1 MNAISN
7 NEIIIIFFHPFY
19 YLLHVLTA
27 LFTPQIN
34 PALHKWQC
42 AHFYIPV
49 DDKEKIKLD
58 HFSSN
63 KTNLVVFLCCEGW
76 PSLPKPGSPS
86 FLLFL
91 LKGCFFSSHCSQ
103 VLVHRGS
110 LLGFLGFYITPGSL
124 PYNKKKCSSTSYQN
138 KVSNILVD
146 KAVCD
151 NDKSQCAKKTS
162 LSSFFK
168 LCYLIKQQFSSMI
181 R

>member
-124 PYNKKKCSSTSYQN
+124 PYNKKKCLSTSYQTRCQIFPLTKLSVITIN
-138 KVSNILVD
+138 HSVLRRQASHHFLN
-146 KAVCD
+146 
-151 NDKSQCAKKTS
+151 CA
-162 LSSFFK
+162 
-168 LCYLIKQQFSSMI
+168 I
-181 R
+181 

>member
-124 PYNKKKCSSTSYQN
+124 PYNKKKCSSTSYQTRCQIFPLTKLSVITIN
-138 KVSNILVD
+138 HNVLRRQASHHFLN
-146 KAVCD
+146 
-151 NDKSQCAKKTS
+151 CA
-162 LSSFFK
+162 
-168 LCYLIKQQFSSMI
+168 I
-181 R
+181 

>member
-34 PALHKWQC
+34 PTLHKWQC

-124 PYNKKKCSSTSYQN
+124 PYNKKKCSSTSYQTRCQIFPLTKLSVITIN
-138 KVSNILVD
+138 HSVLRRQASHHFLN
-146 KAVCD
+146 
-151 NDKSQCAKKTS
+151 CA
-162 LSSFFK
+162 
-168 LCYLIKQQFSSMI
+168 I
-181 R
+181 

>member
-19 YLLHVLTA
+19 YLLH
-27 LFTPQIN
+27 LFWQLYL
-34 PALHKWQC
+34 LHKSIPLFISDDVP
-42 AHFYIPV
+42 HFYIPV

-124 PYNKKKCSSTSYQN
+124 PYNKKKCSSTSYQTRCQIFPLTKLSVITIN
-138 KVSNILVD
+138 HSVLRRQASHHFLN
-146 KAVCD
+146 
-151 NDKSQCAKKTS
+151 CA
-162 LSSFFK
+162 
-168 LCYLIKQQFSSMI
+168 I
-181 R
+181 

>member
-124 PYNKKKCSSTSYQN
+124 PYNKKKCSSTSYQTRCQIFPLT
-138 KVSNILVD
+138 K
-146 KAVCD
+146 
-151 NDKSQCAKKTS
+151 
-162 LSSFFK
+162 LSVITINHSVLRRQASHHF
-168 LCYLIKQQFSSMI
+168 
-181 R
+181 

>member
-124 PYNKKKCSSTSYQN
+124 PYNKKKCSSTSYQTRCQIFSLTKLSVITIN
-138 KVSNILVD
+138 HSVLRRQASHHFLN
-146 KAVCD
+146 
-151 NDKSQCAKKTS
+151 CA
-162 LSSFFK
+162 
-168 LCYLIKQQFSSMI
+168 I
-181 R
+181 

>member
-124 PYNKKKCSSTSYQN
+124 PYNKKKCSSTSYKTRCQIFPLTKLSVITIN
-138 KVSNILVD
+138 HSVLRRQASHHFLN
-146 KAVCD
+146 
-151 NDKSQCAKKTS
+151 CA
-162 LSSFFK
+162 
-168 LCYLIKQQFSSMI
+168 I
-181 R
+181 

>member
-91 LKGCFFSSHCSQ
+91 LKGCFFSSSCSQ

-124 PYNKKKCSSTSYQN
+124 PYNKKKCSSTSYQTRCQIFSLTKLSVITIN
-138 KVSNILVD
+138 HSVLRRQASHHFLN
-146 KAVCD
+146 
-151 NDKSQCAKKTS
+151 CA
-162 LSSFFK
+162 
-168 LCYLIKQQFSSMI
+168 I
-181 R
+181 

>member
-124 PYNKKKCSSTSYQN
+124 PYNKKKCSSTSYQTRCQIFPLTKLSVIMIN
-138 KVSNILVD
+138 HSVLRRQASHHFLN
-146 KAVCD
+146 
-151 NDKSQCAKKTS
+151 CA
-162 LSSFFK
+162 
-168 LCYLIKQQFSSMI
+168 I
-181 R
+181 

>member
-76 PSLPKPGSPS
+76 LSLPKPGSPS

-124 PYNKKKCSSTSYQN
+124 PYNKKKCSSTSYQTRCQIFPLTKLSVITIN
-138 KVSNILVD
+138 HSVLRRQASHHFLN
-146 KAVCD
+146 
-151 NDKSQCAKKTS
+151 CA
-162 LSSFFK
+162 
-168 LCYLIKQQFSSMI
+168 I
-181 R
+181 

>member
-124 PYNKKKCSSTSYQN
+124 PYNKKKCSSTSYQTRCQIFPLTKLSVITIN
-138 KVSNILVD
+138 HSVLRRQASHHFLN
-146 KAVCD
+146 
-151 NDKSQCAKKTS
+151 CA
-162 LSSFFK
+162 
-168 LCYLIKQQFSSMI
+168 I
-181 R
+181 

>member
-124 PYNKKKCSSTSYQN
+124 PYNKKKCSSTSYQTRCQIFPLTKLSVITIN
-138 KVSNILVD
+138 HSVLRRQASRHFLN
-146 KAVCD
+146 
-151 NDKSQCAKKTS
+151 CA
-162 LSSFFK
+162 
-168 LCYLIKQQFSSMI
+168 I
-181 R
+181 

>member
-76 PSLPKPGSPS
+76 SSLPKPGSPS

-124 PYNKKKCSSTSYQN
+124 PYNKKKCSSTSYQTRCQIFPLTKLSVITIN
-138 KVSNILVD
+138 HSVLRRQASHHFLN
-146 KAVCD
+146 
-151 NDKSQCAKKTS
+151 CA
-162 LSSFFK
+162 
-168 LCYLIKQQFSSMI
+168 I
-181 R
+181 

>member
-34 PALHKWQC
+34 PAFHKWQC

-91 LKGCFFSSHCSQ
+91 QKGCFFSSHCSQ

-124 PYNKKKCSSTSYQN
+124 PYNKKKCSSTSYQTRCQIFSLTKLSVITIN
-138 KVSNILVD
+138 HSVLRRQASHHFLN
-146 KAVCD
+146 
-151 NDKSQCAKKTS
+151 CA
-162 LSSFFK
+162 
-168 LCYLIKQQFSSMI
+168 I
-181 R
+181 